1 MVDRLVLGRKKAI
14 WFAVTLT
21 NALTTLKNAFTELTA
36 FADALKPS
44 HPTAKWVTGVEL
56 LLQDIISLNY
66 LKSLKSASMTSCLWS
81 KFAEFKL
88 WGWRCTLWW
97 WKRRL
102 QSWYAFLHKGLH
114 AWQVQCLT
122 NTFFNV
128 CWWHRL
134 DRVVYNARR
143 RDGTILGAL
152 LHQSPI
158 FGFRRR
164 SPPIQHIW
172 PFPWQG
178 KSIIHA
184 SRYLNCIKRVSS
196 QNLVVI

>member
-1 MVDRLVLGRKKAI
+1 MNNMSWI
-14 WFAVTLT
+14 IT
-21 NALTTLKNAFTELTA
+21 
-36 FADALKPS
+36 S
-44 HPTAKWVTGVEL
+44 ISY
-56 LLQDIISLNY
+56 IISLNY
-66 LKSLKSASMTSCLWS
+66 LQMCKSPSMTSCLWS

-134 DRVVYNARR
+134 DRVVYNARK
-143 RDGTILGAL
+143 RDGTILGGGDGCCSRQESNSNVEVETNRQTLFGVSGSCKACLQLWRNHCL
-152 LHQSPI
+152 L
-158 FGFRRR
+158 RT
-164 SPPIQHIW
+164 
-172 PFPWQG
+172 
-178 KSIIHA
+178 IHLTPC
-184 SRYLNCIKRVSS
+184 SR
-196 QNLVVI
+196 QN

>member
-1 MVDRLVLGRKKAI
+1 MVTETLVCSGGGWQAGVVGRMKAI

-21 NALTTLKNAFTELTA
+21 NALTTLKNAFTKLTA

-88 WGWRCTLWW
+88 CGWRCTLWW

-134 DRVVYNARR
+134 DRVVYNARK
-143 RDGTILGAL
+143 RDGTILGGDDGCSSRQESNSNVEVETNRQTL
-152 LHQSPI
+152 
-158 FGFRRR
+158 FG
-164 SPPIQHIW
+164 
-172 PFPWQG
+172 
-178 KSIIHA
+178 
-184 SRYLNCIKRVSS
+184 VSGS
-196 QNLVVI
+196 CEACLQL